1 MYNFRNNTLVYG
13 FLTLI
18 YNLSFS
24 HILYFN
30 SKYTFKIHVKK
41 TLILNRLGYF
51 LLISFHEYVEHHKSI
66 FNVKKDYSKV
76 KKKNQIYPKIP

>member
-1 MYNFRNNTLVYG
+1 MW
-13 FLTLI
+13 
-18 YNLSFS
+18 
-24 HILYFN
+24 
-30 SKYTFKIHVKK
+30 KE

-76 KKKNQIYPKIP
+76 KKKSNLPKNSLDFKHPKNFMSTAPV

>member
-1 MYNFRNNTLVYG
+1 MW
-13 FLTLI
+13 
-18 YNLSFS
+18 
-24 HILYFN
+24 
-30 SKYTFKIHVKK
+30 KK

-76 KKKNQIYPKIP
+76 KKKKNQIYPKIP